1 MQNDNLFDRLGSVLK
16 DYIDDEDL
24 QRQNRAK
31 TAEEDGRKSAQA
43 ENAGGTVD
51 TDEAGT
57 ESKTDTSGTDKAD
70 SKDAGST
77 KSYSD
82 SKTRSGTKHF
92 GQKSRTR
99 GIVYKALSVPLIED
113 FNILGLSPTADFQTC
128 KKRYKQ
134 LLHLYHPDKYGT
146 GTKEQ
151 EKANALTMKIHQ
163 AFKKIER
170 YFIQYKAPDENSNK
184 P

>member
-1 MQNDNLFDRLGSVLK
+1 MQNDNLFDRLGAVLK
-16 DYIDDEDL
+16 DYIDDENL

-31 TAEEDGRKSAQA
+31 TAEDGGRKSAQA
-43 ENAGGTVD
+43 ENAGGTID
-51 TDEAGT
+51 A
-57 ESKTDTSGTDKAD
+57 K
-70 SKDAGST
+70 AGST
-77 KSYSD
+77 KAYSNGK
-82 SKTRSGTKHF
+82 SRNKTKHF

-99 GIVYKALSVPLIED
+99 GIVYKALNAPLIED

-134 LLHLYHPDKYGT
+134 LLHLYHPDKYGA

-163 AFKKIER
+163 AFKNIEQ
-170 YFIQYKAPDENSNK
+170 YFMQHKAPDENSNK

>member
-16 DYIDDEDL
+16 DYIDDENL

-31 TAEEDGRKSAQA
+31 TAEDGGRKSAQA
-43 ENAGGTVD
+43 ENACGTIKAETK
-51 TDEAGT
+51 TD
-57 ESKTDTSGTDKAD
+57 SKTDTSGTDKAAP
-70 SKDAGST
+70 KEAGNT
-77 KSYSD
+77 KAYSD
-82 SKTRSGTKHF
+82 GKSRSETKHF

-99 GIVYKALSVPLIED
+99 GIVYKALSAPLIED

-134 LLHLYHPDKYGT
+134 LLHLYHPDKYGA

-163 AFKKIER
+163 AFKNIER
-170 YFIQYKAPDENSNK
+170 YFMQYKAPDKNSNK
-184 P
+184 S

>member
-1 MQNDNLFDRLGSVLK
+1 MQNDNLFDRLGSFLK

-31 TAEEDGRKSAQA
+31 TAEDRRRKSAQA
-43 ENAGGTVD
+43 ENAAGKID
-51 TDEAGT
+51 AEAGA
-57 ESKTDTSGTDKAD
+57 ESKTDASDTDKAA

-77 KSYSD
+77 KAYSD
-82 SKTRSGTKHF
+82 GKSRSETKHF
-92 GQKSRTR
+92 GQKSRAY
-99 GIVYKALSVPLIED
+99 GIVYKALSAPLVED

-134 LLHLYHPDKYGT
+134 LLHLYHPDKYGA

-163 AFKKIER
+163 AFKNIER
-170 YFIQYKAPDENSNK
+170 YFMQYKAPDKNSNK

>member
-31 TAEEDGRKSAQA
+31 TAEKDGSKSAQA
-43 ENAGGTVD
+43 ENAAD
-51 TDEAGT
+51 KIDAKAGA
-57 ESKTDTSGTDKAD
+57 ESKTDTSATDKAA

-77 KSYSD
+77 KAYSNG
-82 SKTRSGTKHF
+82 KNRSEPKHF
-92 GQKSRTR
+92 GQKSRAY
-99 GIVYKALSVPLIED
+99 GIVYKALNAPLIED

>member
-43 ENAGGTVD
+43 ENADGTVD
-51 TDEAGT
+51 ADEAGT
-57 ESKTDTSGTDKAD
+57 ESKTDTSATDKAA

-77 KSYSD
+77 KAYSD
-82 SKTRSGTKHF
+82 GKNRSEPKHF

-99 GIVYKALSVPLIED
+99 GIVYKALSAPLIED

-134 LLHLYHPDKYGT
+134 LLHLYHPDKYEA

-163 AFKKIER
+163 AFKNVEQ
-170 YFIQYKAPDENSNK
+170 YFIQYKANTENSNK